1 MLGFGGQSRTI
12 TIYRQ
17 QGLFQTVLNH
27 GLVRHEHTSTRAL
40 HRPWQK
46 TPEAQ
51 PGPTFYLRKY
61 KHTVN
66 SSSKSSSLKNFL
78 LTCFQLE
85 LFSPSGERGKKTPAH
100 LYKYKPSNILQSCV
114 IASEFCYHIAL
125 LIRIQNISHH
135 HGHILNIVA
144 YLQLC
149 LGFVLYKGSH
159 SYITKLNHCS
169 ILCSSSAPTSRSI
182 CPCSLGRDDLI
193 DS

>member
-1 MLGFGGQSRTI
+1 MAEDTRGPAWSNVLSEKV
-12 TIYRQ
+12 
-17 QGLFQTVLNH
+17 QTH
-27 GLVRHEHTSTRAL
+27 CKFIKQKLVIEEL
-40 HRPWQK
+40 P
-46 TPEAQ
+46 
-51 PGPTFYLRKY
+51 LD
-61 KHTVN
+61 
-66 SSSKSSSLKNFL
+66 
-78 LTCFQLE
+78 
-85 LFSPSGERGKKTPAH
+85 LFSAWIVFPFRRERKKTPAY

-135 HGHILNIVA
+135 HGHILNIVV

-159 SYITKLNHCS
+159 PYITKLNHCS

-182 CPCSLGRDDLI
+182 CPCSLGRDDHI